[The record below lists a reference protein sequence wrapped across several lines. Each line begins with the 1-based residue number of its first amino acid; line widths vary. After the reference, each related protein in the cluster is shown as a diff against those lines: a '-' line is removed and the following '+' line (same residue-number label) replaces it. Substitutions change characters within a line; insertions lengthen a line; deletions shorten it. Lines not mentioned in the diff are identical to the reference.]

1 MRAINFSSGWTKK
14 YVVAGS
20 QQQYWAVPS
29 SGRRRLP
36 PQASQYYLNN
46 PAMNDYL
53 KVKFQPIVKLEPKKA
68 SVQPS
73 QPLEIKLILDAS
85 NGWQPV
91 ATKL

>member
-1 MRAINFSSGWTKK
+1 
-14 YVVAGS
+14 
-20 QQQYWAVPS
+20 
-29 SGRRRLP
+29 
-36 PQASQYYLNN
+36 
-46 PAMNDYL
+46 MNDYL